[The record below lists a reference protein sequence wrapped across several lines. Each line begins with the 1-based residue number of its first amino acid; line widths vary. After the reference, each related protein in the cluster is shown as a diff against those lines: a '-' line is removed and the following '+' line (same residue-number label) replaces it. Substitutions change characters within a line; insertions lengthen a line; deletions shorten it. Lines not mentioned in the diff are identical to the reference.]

1 LTLAH
6 VEAPT
11 VGSVVLAAL
20 LLKLGSYGFLRF
32 MLPVFKDPVNFETF
46 MPIATT
52 LCLLSVIF
60 AALMA
65 ISQADLKRIVA
76 YSSIAHMNFSLL
88 GLLSMTDRAI
98 VGGTILFIAHGFT
111 SAGLFF
117 SVGFL
122 YDRYHQRDVLY
133 FRGLATLAPV

>member
-1 LTLAH
+1 
-6 VEAPT
+6 
-11 VGSVVLAAL
+11 
-20 LLKLGSYGFLRF
+20 
-32 MLPVFKDPVNFETF
+32 MLPVFNDPSNFKLF
-46 MPIATT
+46 MPIACM
-52 LCLLSVIF
+52 LCLISVIF
-60 AALMA
+60 AAMMA
-65 ISQADLKRIVA
+65 ISQSDLKRIVA

-98 VGGTILFIAHGFT
+98 MGGTILFVAHGFV

-133 FRGLATLAPV
+133 FSGLASVAPV